1 MKRNKSRS
9 NELRR
14 SSHAQCLF
22 ENTRQPAEG
31 GNFWKLPSPSCIFVN
46 QMKHENSPPQA
57 DFFRIWDVQMHFCKG
72 IWAFQIVKFWKISAC
87 GGASFPRFARILV
100 PGLPPRLKNS
110 DVPPN
115 FRASRGSAVS
125 LKELV
130 VPSLAEIPATTT
142 TSDGK
147 VDFNCWRPYSDRAS

>member
-31 GNFWKLPSPSCIFVN
+31 GNFWKLPSQSCIFVN
-46 QMKHENSPPQA
+46 QMKHENSPA
-57 DFFRIWDVQMHFCKG
+57 GFEVSKYIF
-72 IWAFQIVKFWKISAC
+72 VKEIEHSRESNPENFPPA
-87 GGASFPRFARILV
+87 AMLLFPRFAWLLV
-100 PGLPPRLKNS
+100 PGLPPRLRNS

-125 LKELV
+125 LKELI
-130 VPSLAEIPATTT
+130 VPSLSSQAYDDDDE
-142 TSDGK
+142 GQ
-147 VDFNCWRPYSDRAS
+147 